1 MLAWKSRSGGRERTK
16 HARVKNIMADAD
28 SLIDVGNSED
38 DRDLSEA
45 EDADIEEDEASLD
58 G

>member
-1 MLAWKSRSGGRERTK
+1 
-16 HARVKNIMADAD
+16 MADAD